1 MNENPVFVL
10 LMIGVGVYV
19 TWLWRQDLL
28 SHRAGPQAGTGPGP
42 MLPGATPAPAR
53 AIWLAAAGALLI
65 VAGETW
71 GELALGLADEQSRIT
86 VLFGCYTLAAAIIE
100 EIIFRGYVVVENRG
114 KGALWWGVLGA
125 SLLFAAIHPFLWE
138 IDDGFRFTFTPKGW
152 FSFGAVFV
160 ASLWFYTCRFATWN
174 PHRSLLPCF
183 AAHLAKNLAVFAIKA
198 AQGFVSGWW

>member
-28 SHRAGPQAGTGPGP
+28 AHRAGTQAGTGPGP

-138 IDDGFRFTFTPKGW
+138 IDDGFRFTFTAKGW

-198 AQGFVSGWW
+198 AQGFVSGVW